1 MFNYSG
7 KKVVVT
13 GGGSGIG
20 RAISLLFAQQGAEI
34 HVIDLDNPSSQ
45 STISI

>member
-1 MFNYSG
+1 MIFNYTG

-20 RAISLLFAQQGAEI
+20 RAISLLFAQQGAEVHI
-34 HVIDLDNPSSQ
+34 LDLENYLSF
-45 STISI
+45 